1 MNKIYYFIL
10 FLLIGLITLLSNS
23 IFFGENNYS
32 KRNVLVKENESQLQ
46 KNDVLK
52 KENEILEFEIQ
63 NAQDSNDHI
72 ENFAREKL
80 NLTYPE
86 EEFITFK
93 EDEIEE
99 DERKEFISNN
109 CCCWFWTKVWRRHT

>member
-1 MNKIYYFIL
+1 MNKIYYFLL
-10 FLLIGLITLLSNS
+10 FLLIGLIILLSNS
-23 IFFGENNYS
+23 IFLGENNYS
-32 KRNVLVKENESQLQ
+32 KRNDLVKENDSQLQ
-46 KNDVLK
+46 KNDALK
-52 KENEILEFEIQ
+52 KKNEILEFEIQ

-99 DERKEFISNN
+99 DERK
-109 CCCWFWTKVWRRHT
+109 

>member
-1 MNKIYYFIL
+1 M
-10 FLLIGLITLLSNS
+10 LIGLITLLSKS

-52 KENEILEFEIQ
+52 KKNEILEFEIQ

-93 EDEIEE
+93 EDETEE
-99 DERKEFISNN
+99 DERK
-109 CCCWFWTKVWRRHT
+109 

>member
-1 MNKIYYFIL
+1 M
-10 FLLIGLITLLSNS
+10 LIGLIILLSNS
-23 IFFGENNYS
+23 IFLGENNYS
-32 KRNVLVKENESQLQ
+32 KRNDLVKENDSQLQ
-46 KNDVLK
+46 KNDALK
-52 KENEILEFEIQ
+52 KKNEILEFEIQ

-99 DERKEFISNN
+99 DERK
-109 CCCWFWTKVWRRHT
+109 

>member
-10 FLLIGLITLLSNS
+10 FLLIGLIILLSNS

-32 KRNVLVKENESQLQ
+32 KRNLLLEDNAAQEL
-46 KNDVLK
+46 KNADIK
-52 KENEILEFEIQ
+52 KENEILEFEII
-63 NAQDSNDHI
+63 NAQNSNDHI

-86 EEFITFK
+86 EEFISF
-93 EDEIEE
+93 EE
-99 DERKEFISNN
+99 QNSDDKRE
-109 CCCWFWTKVWRRHT
+109 

>member
-1 MNKIYYFIL
+1 MIFNNK
-10 FLLIGLITLLSNS
+10 TLDFDPN
-23 IFFGENNYS
+23 IFGENNYS
-32 KRNVLVKENESQLQ
+32 KRNDLVKENDSQLQ
-46 KNDVLK
+46 KNDALK
-52 KENEILEFEIQ
+52 KKNEILEFEIQ

-99 DERKEFISNN
+99 DERK
-109 CCCWFWTKVWRRHT
+109 

>member
-10 FLLIGLITLLSNS
+10 FLLIGLIISLSNS
-23 IFFGENNYS
+23 IFFGENNYF
-32 KRNVLVKENESQLQ
+32 KRNDLVKENDSQLQ
-46 KNDVLK
+46 KNDALK
-52 KENEILEFEIQ
+52 KKNEILEFEIQ
-63 NAQDSNDHI
+63 NAQDSDDHI

-93 EDEIEE
+93 DDEIEE
-99 DERKEFISNN
+99 DERE
-109 CCCWFWTKVWRRHT
+109 

>member
-1 MNKIYYFIL
+1 MNKIYYFVI
-10 FLLIGLITLLSNS
+10 FLLIGLIILLSNS

-32 KRNVLVKENESQLQ
+32 KRNDLVKENDSQLQ

-52 KENEILEFEIQ
+52 KKNEILEFEIQ

-86 EEFITFK
+86 EEFINFK
-93 EDEIEE
+93 EDETEE
-99 DERKEFISNN
+99 DERK
-109 CCCWFWTKVWRRHT
+109 

>member
-1 MNKIYYFIL
+1 MNKAYYFIL
-10 FLLIGLITLLSNS
+10 FLLIGLIILLSNN

-32 KRNVLVKENESQLQ
+32 KRNDLVKENNSQLQ
-46 KNDVLK
+46 KNDALK
-52 KENEILEFEIQ
+52 KKNEILEFEIQ

-99 DERKEFISNN
+99 DERK
-109 CCCWFWTKVWRRHT
+109 

>member
-1 MNKIYYFIL
+1 MNKIYYYIL
-10 FLLIGLITLLSNS
+10 FLLIGLIILLSNS
-23 IFFGENNYS
+23 IFFVENNYS
-32 KRNVLVKENESQLQ
+32 KRNDLVKENDSQLQ
-46 KNDVLK
+46 KNDALK
-52 KENEILEFEIQ
+52 KKNEILEFEIQ

-99 DERKEFISNN
+99 DERK
-109 CCCWFWTKVWRRHT
+109 

>member
-1 MNKIYYFIL
+1 MNKAYYFIL
-10 FLLIGLITLLSNS
+10 FLLIGLIILLSNN

-32 KRNVLVKENESQLQ
+32 KRNDLVKENDSKLQ
-46 KNDVLK
+46 KNDILK
-52 KENEILEFEIQ
+52 KKNEILEFEIQ

-99 DERKEFISNN
+99 DERK
-109 CCCWFWTKVWRRHT
+109 